1 MQVTNYIFAFFFLF
15 KGNDRYILCNDTR
28 SQLQFLEQLDQ
39 VEKRRKD
46 EEEKEELLRA
56 AKVRKFRRQGT
67 AAKIFF
73 LFIFIVG
80 TILPLYLSILKEII
94 FKTCCRK
101 NDILSLFYVV
111 NANNYAGGKIAS
123 PVLSRSKGNF
133 WSSPWKKVKSP

>member
-1 MQVTNYIFAFFFLF
+1 MLTSVFCCAGDKLCVCFFSFF
-15 KGNDRYILCNDTR
+15 YKGNDKYILSNDTR

-46 EEEKEELLRA
+46 EEEKEQLLRA
-56 AKVRKFRRQGT
+56 AKVREFRRQGM
-67 AAKIFF
+67 AAEIFF

-101 NDILSLFYVV
+101 NDI
-111 NANNYAGGKIAS
+111 
-123 PVLSRSKGNF
+123 
-133 WSSPWKKVKSP
+133 